1 MVSSEL
7 YTKIGERVKTMCI
20 IKAFLVFSM
29 AALNLAVVAWRVGAD
44 ELVADAQLAGGL
56 FK

>member
-7 YTKIGERVKTMCI
+7 HTKIGERVKTMCI

-29 AALNLAVVAWRVGAD
+29 AALHLAVVAWGIGTD
-44 ELVADAQLAGGL
+44 EPVADTKLGGSFL
-56 FK
+56 K